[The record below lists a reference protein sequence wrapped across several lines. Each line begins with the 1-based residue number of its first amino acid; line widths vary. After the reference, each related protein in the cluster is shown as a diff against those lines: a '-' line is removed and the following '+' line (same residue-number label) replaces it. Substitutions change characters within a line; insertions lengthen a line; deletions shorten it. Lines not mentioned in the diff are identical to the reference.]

1 MTQLGK
7 AKTISLLALLITC
20 VALASFFAV
29 RHQIDSAGNATVSQP
44 QSSDV
49 AATSVQYSHDELTA
63 YALSLI
69 NSDRQTSS
77 NAPNVTLIS
86 VNSAQQH
93 AEDMLKNSYFSHW
106 DTKGYK
112 PYVRYTLA
120 GGQGA
125 VNENIAAR
133 FGSSLD
139 PKAAIKDLEQS
150 MMNDDAEANWGHRNN
165 ILNPFHNKVGIGI
178 AYDNDSF
185 YMVQD
190 FEDDY
195 VQWTNLSISQGEAT
209 MGGTFTK
216 SGFTIKQVDVYFDAP
231 KNLSSTDLENTPYN
245 SSYDA
250 GTFVGSV
257 ADSELLLTS
266 GIFVPARAW
275 NQSGETF
282 QISFSL
288 EPLFSRSGMGIYTLR
303 LWCDNG
309 ECLTNYSVFF
319 PD

>member
-1 MTQLGK
+1 MTTKQQGK
-7 AKTISLLALLITC
+7 TKTIYLLSLLIIC
-20 VALASFFAV
+20 VALASFLAV
-29 RHQIDSAGNATVSQP
+29 KYQMDTKETADTNSQP
-44 QSSDV
+44 Q
-49 AATSVQYSHDELTA
+49 TSNTTPTYTHEELTA

-69 NSDRQTSS
+69 NSDRQTS
-77 NAPNVTLIS
+77 NAPNVTLSS
-86 VNSAQQH
+86 VNSTQQH
-93 AEDMLKNSYFSHW
+93 AEDMLKNGYFSHW
-106 DTKGYK
+106 DTNGYK

-165 ILNPFHNKVGIGI
+165 ILNPFHNKVSIGI
-178 AYDNDSF
+178 AYDNESF

-195 VQWTNLSISQGEAT
+195 TQWTNLSVSQVEAT
-209 MGGTFTK
+209 LAGTFTK
-216 SGFTIKQVDVYFDAP
+216 SGFTIKQVDIYFDAP
-231 KNLSSTDLENTPYN
+231 KNLTSTDLESTPYN

-266 GIFVPARAW
+266 GIFVPAQTW
-275 NQSGETF
+275 KQSAETF

-288 EPLFSRSGMGIYTLR
+288 EPLFSRSGTGIYTLR